1 MEHASSSFQISLSQ
15 EKLRDGRYGPVFH
28 AIRDDTGEFLTA
40 ELLEEPGDPD
50 ALRSLLSD
58 LDKRQ
63 VSQAH
68 PYVVSYLGHQQKED
82 KIYILAEHLAGG
94 TLRQLIR
101 KNGALPQPLARSL
114 LRQVVLGLHQLQKQR
129 RALALLDS
137 RNILLGHDGAAKI
150 EAPLLDVTASGLS
163 FPPAFLSLPEV
174 ILGQRNMRKA
184 DVWLLGVVAAELFSG
199 NAELSV
205 NLSTSVASQIKQDEG
220 SKWDL
225 WVPRNVADKLDE
237 QALDFLRQCFI
248 V

>member
-1 MEHASSSFQISLSQ
+1 MVGPCSPRSCFESYTPGSALNTIILRDRAHVLPPNCPCILKLDKISLPWNSANMEHASSSFQISPSQ

-82 KIYILAEHLAGG
+82 KIYILTEHLAGG

-114 LRQVVLGLHQLQKQR
+114 LRQVVLGLHQLQKQG

-150 EAPLLDVTASGLS
+150 EAPLLDVTVSGQS
-163 FPPAFLSLPEV
+163 FPPAFLSLP
-174 ILGQRNMRKA
+174 GSHTRPTQY
-184 DVWLLGVVAAELFSG
+184 AEG
-199 NAELSV
+199 
-205 NLSTSVASQIKQDEG
+205 
-220 SKWDL
+220 
-225 WVPRNVADKLDE
+225 
-237 QALDFLRQCFI
+237 
-248 V
+248 